1 MDNYHKFRCAH
12 EVQIAYWLPNY
23 VSITRVI
30 MALSVVTLIMITLSN
45 NSTNGSESADGNE
58 GVLVA
63 QPLKMAMSSFPLIE
77 KALC

>member
-30 MALSVVTLIMITLSN
+30 MAPSVVASIMSILSN
-45 NSTNGSESADGNE
+45 NSTNGSGSAYGNE
-58 GVLVA
+58 GVL
-63 QPLKMAMSSFPLIE
+63 MA
-77 KALC
+77 